1 MHYEIRSQDASSSDP
16 PTMGSTVTRRLPKKD
31 RVPAQG
37 GSAPA
42 EGTPLAGAA
51 PGREE
56 GRALPYLQA
65 RENHVRFPGAH
76 AHGPWPDIRGRHETD
91 LGCRQLPTARWP
103 RNAVGPVLQH
113 RPDGTPS
120 RLWTEL
126 AGLAM

>member
-37 GSAPA
+37 GARRP
-42 EGTPLAGAA
+42 
-51 PGREE
+51 RELRSQARPRDARR

-103 RNAVGPVLQH
+103 RNADGPVLQH
-113 RPDGTPS
+113 RPDGTPP